1 MVVTIDGVQI
11 VNCTP
16 HEIRF
21 QAANGD
27 IVTVEKSGFTLA
39 AKPVEQV
46 VEVRDGTTFVTTVFA
61 GSAQGERELQKIE
74 AEYPMNTRI
83 VGSIISAQAYRGR
96 VVSLVPVP
104 GTERS
109 APADKLYLPNKFN
122 VFLPEV
128 RWGNTPADD
137 SAGGW

>member
-1 MVVTIDGVQI
+1 MNVVTIDGVQI
-11 VNCTP
+11 INCTP

-21 QAANGD
+21 LSANGD

-39 AKPVEQV
+39 AKPIEHIVE
-46 VEVRDGTTFVTTVFA
+46 ERDGTTFVTTVFA
-61 GSAQGERELQKIE
+61 RSSEGERQLQELE
-74 AEYPMNTRI
+74 AMPGDIRI

-109 APADKLYLPNKFN
+109 APQDKIYVPTKFN
-122 VFLPEV
+122 VFLP
-128 RWGNTPADD
+128 
-137 SAGGW
+137 

>member
-11 VNCTP
+11 INCTP

-27 IVTVEKSGFTLA
+27 IVTVEKSGYTLA

-61 GSAQGERELQKIE
+61 GSPQGEQELQAVE
-74 AEYPMNTRI
+74 AEYPNARI
-83 VGSIISAQAYRGR
+83 VGSIISAQAYKGR

-109 APADKLYLPNKFN
+109 APQDKRYLPNKFN
-122 VFLPEV
+122 VFEPES
-128 RWGNTPADD
+128 RWGNPPADD
-137 SAGGW
+137 TNGPW